1 AEQVFTLPSDSAP
14 LMVLFD
20 KANRVLK
27 STEFHKEK
35 KEWLYQLK
43 NAGEFADRADA
54 VSALEKIKNDDEVV
68 SALGNALRNDKFR
81 CPRDSGSRGLRRF
94 SGRLSPECRASL
106 AWPARRRQG
115 CAASRTMVGTRQ
127 AHSVPHRRNSQ
138 FGQPGEKQSGH
149 HQANCWLPQRTQF
162 PGSHGGGLLSRGPR

>member
-1 AEQVFTLPSDSAP
+1 PPVACALYPRTGSSADHVLTLPSDSAP

-68 SALGNALRNDKFR
+68 SALGNALRNDKFW
-81 CPRDSGSRGLRRF
+81 GLRATAADAL
-94 SGRLSPECRASL
+94 GQIGSP
-106 AWPARRRQG
+106 
-115 CAASRTMVGTRQ
+115 AAS
-127 AHSVPHRRNSQ
+127 
-138 FGQPGEKQSGH
+138 
-149 HQANCWLPQRTQF
+149 HQLLDALDSANAPW
-162 PGSHGGGLLSRGPR
+162 